1 MVLTRWQIKTDYV
14 SLPWKHSLT
23 RIKQESGWQTWGCEG
38 NRSAPTDRTATGP
51 HCGRKPTAWNGERG
65 PLDAGSSLPLSL
77 IYLFL
82 AVLGLLCCTW
92 AFSSWG
98 EWGLPSGSGAQASD
112 CSGFSCGA
120 NALGLQGSAAVADR
134 FGCPEAC
141 GIFPDQGSTPRPLHW
156 QADS

>member
-1 MVLTRWQIKTDYV
+1 MSPCLESILWQGWSKREGGRLEDVKETDQ
-14 SLPWKHSLT
+14 LPQT
-23 RIKQESGWQTWGCEG
+23 KQRLGHIVEE
-38 NRSAPTDRTATGP
+38 NRQLGM
-51 HCGRKPTAWNGERG
+51 ERGG

-82 AVLGLLCCTW
+82 AVLGLPCCTR

-120 NALGLQGSAAVADR
+120 NALGLQGSAAVAHR

-141 GIFPDQGSTPRPLHW
+141 GIFPDQGSTPCPLHW

>member
-1 MVLTRWQIKTDYV
+1 MANQNRLCLPALKAFFDKDKARERVADLRMWRKPISSHRQNSDWATLWEKTD
-14 SLPWKHSLT
+14 SSEW
-23 RIKQESGWQTWGCEG
+23 RE
-38 NRSAPTDRTATGP
+38 
-51 HCGRKPTAWNGERG
+51 G

-120 NALGLQGSAAVADR
+120 NALGLQGSAAVAHT

-156 QADS
+156 KADS